1 MVKEHNIRRAKEAD
15 LQQIKVLQQANHF
28 KKVSDTQRRG
38 EEKFTNAT
46 FSRIEWELKIILKV
60 KKCMGQLQH

>member
-28 KKVSDTQRRG
+28 KNVSDTEKERG
-38 EEKFTNAT
+38 
-46 FSRIEWELKIILKV
+46 RKV
-60 KKCMGQLQH
+60 HKRNFL